1 MVFPNDAHPGKS
13 VVGKGSEGDG
23 RNGAGK
29 SIALA
34 TRGGGC
40 GGWFRKGGERRWRMT
55 VAKAVGDLATVTVAW
70 RRGARRR
77 RRHIW
82 KGRDGDDAVVA
93 DGGGGRP
100 TGKRK
105 EAAQLG
111 LGRLG

>member
-1 MVFPNDAHPGKS
+1 
-13 VVGKGSEGDG
+13 
-23 RNGAGK
+23 
-29 SIALA
+29 
-34 TRGGGC
+34 
-40 GGWFRKGGERRWRMT
+40 MT

>member
-1 MVFPNDAHPGKS
+1 
-13 VVGKGSEGDG
+13 
-23 RNGAGK
+23 
-29 SIALA
+29 
-34 TRGGGC
+34 
-40 GGWFRKGGERRWRMT
+40 MT

-111 LGRLG
+111 LARLGLRREMGRGEKEFRPDLNRNLWEFLFRGF